1 MSSSPASS
9 RTSRVVYLSRAVS
22 GWRRPP
28 RRRSRIRHGGVG
40 CAGQSTVELA
50 LVLPLVLFLILGLL
64 QVGVMVRDQIMVLG
78 AAREGVREAIVTPDR
93 GKISAAAAA
102 AAPGL
107 NVDVSVE
114 RGTERGD
121 PAKVQVSVPPTQ
133 LPVVG
138 AMVGGLTL
146 EASATMRMERSDDAP

>member
-1 MSSSPASS
+1 M
-9 RTSRVVYLSRAVS
+9 
-22 GWRRPP
+22 
-28 RRRSRIRHGGVG
+28 
-40 CAGQSTVELA
+40 
-50 LVLPLVLFLILGLL
+50 LPLVLFLVLGLL

-78 AAREGVREAIVTPDR
+78 AAREGVRQAIVTPDR
-93 GKISAAAAA
+93 GKISAAASA

-107 NVDVSVE
+107 SLTVHVE

-121 PAKVQVSVPPTQ
+121 PARVEVSAPPAQ

-146 EASATMRMERSDDAP
+146 RASAAMRMERSDDAP